1 MAGFAT
7 TKKPRATSTKK
18 KTTTA
23 TKKTKKVK
31 DDVDTMTMAEA
42 IDQA

>member
-18 KTTTA
+18 KTTTTA
-23 TKKTKKVK
+23 KKTKKVK
-31 DDVDTMTMAEA
+31 DDVETMAMAEA
-42 IDQA
+42 VDQA

>member
-18 KTTTA
+18 KTTTTA
-23 TKKTKKVK
+23 KKTKKVK
-31 DDVDTMTMAEA
+31 DDVETMTMAESV
-42 IDQA
+42 DQA